1 MPNPPAIS
9 QSIFIQRKRRKSVH
23 FAACPGW
30 RMNCTPRWS
39 SALISGYSCLISAGF
54 SFYPQIFQP
63 GKWRL
68 CTHTWN
74 TGQKRQRLKCRGCRM
89 LALSFCSV
97 RFVLWVFFFF
107 CRCSCCFPG
116 LILSVNIPAWLH
128 SLGVS
133 RPNFS
138 LLAPGNHKLIVSDS
152 QWVWDWLQTKILDK
166 IINLTHP
173 CDVIVSGFRNVSKLF
188 PIFSHFIWF
197 PSSPA
202 GSKVLLWWT
211 LIHASLGLEEP
222 LVSVIIVL

>member
-1 MPNPPAIS
+1 MVLA
-9 QSIFIQRKRRKSVH
+9 FIPRSFSLGNDVYAHTPETQAKRDKGWNAEAAECWH
-23 FAACPGW
+23 F
-30 RMNCTPRWS
+30 
-39 SALISGYSCLISAGF
+39 L
-54 SFYPQIFQP
+54 
-63 GKWRL
+63 
-68 CTHTWN
+68 
-74 TGQKRQRLKCRGCRM
+74 
-89 LALSFCSV
+89 
-97 RFVLWVFFFF
+97 FVVWGLFFGFFFF